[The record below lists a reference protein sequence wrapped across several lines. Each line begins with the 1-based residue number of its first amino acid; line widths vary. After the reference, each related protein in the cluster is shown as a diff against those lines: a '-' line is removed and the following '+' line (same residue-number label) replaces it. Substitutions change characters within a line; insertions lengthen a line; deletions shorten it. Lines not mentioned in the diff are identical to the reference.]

1 MSGSLHPF
9 ESCLRLC
16 VCVSGNES
24 YTDSSCLTLLYVGF
38 LANFLLATEVRH
50 DTLKVAGGFA
60 ECGWSFGVVFQT
72 FTEMTSLE
80 TNKSHEFHYM
90 TLPLHRVVN
99 HWPKNDSAKFHCYG
113 QKRSEHIHVKRRQLQ
128 RRAKPRQKNVFD
140 GTPPR
145 DRDFLVQLAVPSKWR
160 DIQLGLKGL
169 QVRGATLQ
177 NLFSRFR
184 ACAMRNSFFWGSRG
198 AFWHFRHI
206 IVALSTVLCKCRRFR
221 RWLVVFLH
229 LSNIDSRWEPP
240 WKTSYPLYLCAIST

>member
-38 LANFLLATEVRH
+38 LANSLLATEVRH

-128 RRAKPRQKNVFD
+128 RRAKSRQKNVFD
-140 GTPPR
+140 GTPPGPR
-145 DRDFLVQLAVPSKWR
+145 FPSAASCSFQMARYPVGVERVTSERSYSAKS
-160 DIQLGLKGL
+160 
-169 QVRGATLQ
+169 VFS
-177 NLFSRFR
+177 FSR
-184 ACAMRNSFFWGSRG
+184 MRNAEFVFFGLRG

-240 WKTSYPLYLCAIST
+240 

>member
-9 ESCLRLC
+9 ESCLHLY

-90 TLPLHRVVN
+90 TFPLHRVVN

-140 GTPPR
+140 GTPPGPR
-145 DRDFLVQLAVPSKWR
+145 FPS
-160 DIQLGLKGL
+160 
-169 QVRGATLQ
+169 ATSCSFQ
-177 NLFSRFR
+177 MARYPIGVERVTSEGSYSAKSVFSFSR
-184 ACAMRNSFFWGSRG
+184 MRNAEFVFFGLPG
-198 AFWHFRHI
+198 GLLT
-206 IVALSTVLCKCRRFR
+206 LSAYYRC
-221 RWLVVFLH
+221 
-229 LSNIDSRWEPP
+229 P
-240 WKTSYPLYLCAIST
+240 